1 MRNNWFF
8 RRNRCCSCCRRCS
21 SQTDSSSAVYTVF
34 TARHF
39 ADVPMRVFFGPGFTE
54 RDVLESIDDSLQTI
68 AENTSVRENSSRR
81 CSACCSR

>member
-1 MRNNWFF
+1 MRTNWFF
-8 RRNRCCSCCRRCS
+8 RRNRCCNCCRCCNRH
-21 SQTDSSSAVYTVF
+21 TDSSSEVFTVF

-68 AENTSVRENSSRR
+68 ADASTVRQSSNRR
-81 CSACCSR
+81 RSNCCSC